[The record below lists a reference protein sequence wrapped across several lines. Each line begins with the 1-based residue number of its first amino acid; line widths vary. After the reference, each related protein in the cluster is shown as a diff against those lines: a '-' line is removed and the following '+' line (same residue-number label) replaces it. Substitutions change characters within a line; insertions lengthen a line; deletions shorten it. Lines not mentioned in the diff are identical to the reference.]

1 MAEPFAGLLKQS
13 HPHLRYVVSAA
24 VSKGMPMPALS
35 NALSYFDYARTGRTT
50 ANLLQ
55 GLRDFFGAHGFERT
69 DKEGNGFHGP
79 WAQGPG

>member
-1 MAEPFAGLLKQS
+1 
-13 HPHLRYVVSAA
+13 
-24 VSKGMPMPALS
+24 MPALS

-69 DKEGNGFHGP
+69 DKDGKGFHGP